1 MTFNSTTMT
10 KQIFSLMIA
19 ATLVVSC
26 GQKDNNQTVDQLIAA
41 KNNKELQARKA
52 TIQADLAK
60 IEAALATLNVRK
72 EEALVSVATLKDTVF
87 NHYLDIQ
94 GSVETKENILIQPE
108 MPGTLVAL
116 NVKAGQRVSKGQ
128 LLARVD
134 DGGSSQ
140 QVASLETQYQLAKTT
155 FERQK
160 NLWSQK
166 IGSEIQYLQ
175 AQTQMLSL
183 QRSVAQAKA
192 MLSKTEIRAPF
203 SGTIDEVFVERGQ
216 VVSAGPQGLMR
227 IVNLNNMYV
236 STSIPESYI
245 GKLKVGTQVDVF
257 LTSLNKNYKGKVRQ
271 IGNFINPNNRSFG
284 IEVSI
289 PNPENLLRPNQVAK
303 LKVIDY
309 TVKNAIVVPSN
320 VIQEDGKGNQF
331 VFVATNSDGK
341 TATAKKAMVTIG
353 KSSDNVTEILSGL
366 SANDIIVIEGVNTIS
381 EEMKLNFYYFNS
393 RKNKLC
399 HIKIKNS
406 AFQVGQLTIVSR
418 CIS

>member
-1 MTFNSTTMT
+1 MT
-10 KQIFSLMIA
+10 KKILPLLIA
-19 ATLVVSC
+19 ATLTVSC
-26 GQKDNNQTVDQLIAA
+26 GEKNNNQTVDQLIAA

-52 TIQADLAK
+52 VIQADLAK
-60 IEAALATLNVRK
+60 IDAALATLNVKK
-72 EEALVSVATLKDTVF
+72 EEALVSVMTLKDTLF

-94 GSVETKENILIQPE
+94 GSVNTKENILIQPE
-108 MPGTLVAL
+108 MPGTLVVL
-116 NVKAGQRVSKGQ
+116 NAKAGQHVSKGQ

-160 NLWSQK
+160 NLWNQK

-192 MLSKTEIRAPF
+192 MLAKTVIRAPF

-216 VVSAGPQGLMR
+216 VVSAGAQGLMR

-236 STSIPESYI
+236 STSVPESYI

-309 TVKNAIVVPSN
+309 TAKNAIVVPTN
-320 VIQEDGKGNQF
+320 VIQEDGEGNKF
-331 VFVATNSDGK
+331 VFVAINSNGK
-341 TATAKKAMVTIG
+341 TATAKKVLVSLG
-353 KSSDNVTEILSGL
+353 KSSDNVTEILTGL
-366 SANDIIVIEGVNTIS
+366 SANDIIVTEGVNTIS
-381 EEMKLNFYYFNS
+381 EGMKLNF
-393 RKNKLC
+393 
-399 HIKIKNS
+399 
-406 AFQVGQLTIVSR
+406 
-418 CIS
+418 

>member
-1 MTFNSTTMT
+1 MT
-10 KQIFSLMIA
+10 KQIFTLLIA

-52 TIQADLAK
+52 LIQADLAK

-381 EEMKLNFYYFNS
+381 EGMKLNF
-393 RKNKLC
+393 
-399 HIKIKNS
+399 
-406 AFQVGQLTIVSR
+406 
-418 CIS
+418 

>member
-1 MTFNSTTMT
+1 MKYNRTPMT
-10 KQIFSLMIA
+10 KLIFPLLVATSLI
-19 ATLVVSC
+19 VSC
-26 GQKDNNQTVDQLIAA
+26 GDKQNDQTVDQLIAA

-52 TIQADLAK
+52 DIQADLAK
-60 IEAALATLNVRK
+60 IDAALATLNVRK
-72 EEALVSVATLKDTVF
+72 EEALVSVLTLKDTVF

-94 GSVETKENILIQPE
+94 GSVNTKENILIQPE
-108 MPGTLVAL
+108 MPGTLIAL

-160 NLWSQK
+160 NLWNQK

-216 VVSAGPQGLMR
+216 VVAAGPQGLMR

-236 STSIPESYI
+236 STTIPESYI

-331 VFVATNSDGK
+331 VFVASNSNGK
-341 TATAKKAMVTIG
+341 TATAKKAMVTTG

-366 SANDIIVIEGVNTIS
+366 SANDIIVID
-381 EEMKLNFYYFNS
+381 
-393 RKNKLC
+393 RK
-399 HIKIKNS
+399 S
-406 AFQVGQLTIVSR
+406 VV
-418 CIS
+418 

>member
-1 MTFNSTTMT
+1 MKSNKTPMTT
-10 KQIFSLMIA
+10 KIFPLLIA
-19 ATLVVSC
+19 SALFVSC
-26 GQKDNNQTVDQLIAA
+26 GDKENNQTVDQLIAA
-41 KNNKELQARKA
+41 KNNTELQARKA

-60 IEAALATLNVRK
+60 IDAALATLNVKK
-72 EEALVSVATLKDTVF
+72 EEALVSVMTLKDTLF

-108 MPGTLVAL
+108 MPGTLIAL
-116 NVKAGQRVSKGQ
+116 NVKAGQHVSKGQ
-128 LLARVD
+128 ILARVD

-160 NLWSQK
+160 NLWNQK

-192 MLSKTEIRAPF
+192 MLAKTVIRAPF
-203 SGTIDEVFVERGQ
+203 SGTIDEVFVEKGQ
-216 VVSAGPQGLMR
+216 VVSASPQGLMR

-271 IGNFINPNNRSFG
+271 VGNFINPNNRSFG

-309 TVKNAIVVPSN
+309 TAKNAIVVPTN
-320 VIQEDGKGNQF
+320 VIQEDGEGNKF
-331 VFVATNSDGK
+331 VFVAINSNGK
-341 TATAKKAMVTIG
+341 TATAKKVVVSTG
-353 KSSDNVTEILSGL
+353 KSSDNVTEILTGL
-366 SANDIIVIEGVNTIS
+366 SANDIIVTEGVNTIS
-381 EEMKLNFYYFNS
+381 EGMKLNF
-393 RKNKLC
+393 
-399 HIKIKNS
+399 
-406 AFQVGQLTIVSR
+406 
-418 CIS
+418 

>member
-1 MTFNSTTMT
+1 MTSNRKPMT
-10 KQIFSLMIA
+10 KKILPLLIA
-19 ATLVVSC
+19 ATLIVSC
-26 GQKDNNQTVDQLIAA
+26 GEKNNNQTVDQLIAA

-52 TIQADLAK
+52 IIQADLAK
-60 IEAALATLNVRK
+60 IDAALATLNVKK
-72 EEALVSVATLKDTVF
+72 EEALVSVMTLKDTLF

-94 GSVETKENILIQPE
+94 GNVNTKENILIQPE
-108 MPGTLVAL
+108 IPGTLVVL
-116 NVKAGQRVSKGQ
+116 NAKAGQHVSKGQ
-128 LLARVD
+128 ILARVD

-160 NLWSQK
+160 NLWNQK

-192 MLSKTEIRAPF
+192 MLAKTVIRAPF

-216 VVSAGPQGLMR
+216 VVSAGAQGLMR

-236 STSIPESYI
+236 STSVPESYI

-271 IGNFINPNNRSFG
+271 VGNFINPNNRSFG

-309 TVKNAIVVPSN
+309 TAKNAIVVPTN
-320 VIQEDGKGNQF
+320 VIQEDGEGNKF
-331 VFVATNSDGK
+331 VFVAINSNGK
-341 TATAKKAMVTIG
+341 TATAKKVLVSLG
-353 KSSDNVTEILSGL
+353 KSSDNVTEIVTGL
-366 SANDIIVIEGVNTIS
+366 SANDIIVTEGVNTIS
-381 EEMKLNFYYFNS
+381 EGMKLNF
-393 RKNKLC
+393 
-399 HIKIKNS
+399 
-406 AFQVGQLTIVSR
+406 
-418 CIS
+418 